1 MKAINQMKIVF
12 QSRSVNESFARVAVS
27 SFVAQLDPTVEEV
40 TDIKTAVSEAVT
52 NSIVHGYGDMVG
64 NITLQVR
71 IFEERLVE
79 IVISDKGQGIPDV
92 TAARQP
98 LYTTCQTGER
108 AGMGFTIMETF
119 MDSIKVT
126 SKVGR
131 GTTVRLKKS
140 LKGRV

>member
-1 MKAINQMKIVF
+1 MKAVNQMKIIF
-12 QSRSVNESFARVAVS
+12 ESRSINESFARVAVS

-52 NSIVHGYGDMVG
+52 NCIVHGYGDVVG
-64 NITLQVR
+64 NITLKVR
-71 IFEERLVE
+71 ILEERMVE
-79 IVISDKGQGIPDV
+79 IVISDRGRGIPDV
-92 TAARQP
+92 DAARQP

-119 MDSIKVT
+119 MDGIRVT
-126 SKVGR
+126 SKVGH

>member
-1 MKAINQMKIVF
+1 MKVLNQVKMVF

-27 SFVAQLDPTVEEV
+27 SFVAQLDPTVEEL

-52 NSIVHGYGDMVG
+52 NSIVHGYGDQLG
-64 NITLQVR
+64 DITLKVR
-71 IFEERLVE
+71 ILENRRVD
-79 IVISDKGQGIPDV
+79 IIISDRGKGIPDV
-92 TAARQP
+92 AAARQP

-119 MDSIKVT
+119 MDGIKVT

-131 GTTVRLKKS
+131 GTTVRLQKS
-140 LKGRV
+140 LKGKP